1 MFRAKEGFAMCTG
14 GEPRVTVV
22 LAVYNRARDLPMAI
36 ASVFAQTTPAW
47 ELLVVDDGSTDDSLA
62 IARRFLWDPRV
73 RVLSLG
79 ENEGLGNALHAALPH
94 VRTPYFVT
102 LDSDDWFAPTA
113 LAELTAA
120 MDEGPADAVV
130 ASANAQHWREDS
142 GRLMRDH
149 VLRGRSFSDKFD
161 VFRYGPYLV
170 PRFYRT
176 EAVLRVGGFERDPH
190 GQGRYYEDKLILL
203 KLAAIGRFLHV
214 DRVLYHVRLHA
225 ANLTRPEERARLNA
239 IKKAMYER
247 MMREWG
253 DPYEIVWKTHPEG
266 WLDVADL
273 VPRESAGA
281 QDRRTH

>member
-1 MFRAKEGFAMCTG
+1 MQSG

-22 LAVYNRARDLPMAI
+22 LAVYNRARELPLAI

-62 IARRFLWDPRV
+62 IARRYLWDARV
-73 RVLSLG
+73 RVLALG
-79 ENEGLGNALHAALPH
+79 NNVGLGNALQAALPH
-94 VRTPYFVT
+94 VHTPYFVT
-102 LDSDDWFAPTA
+102 LDSDDWLAPTA
-113 LAELTAA
+113 LADLMAA
-120 MDEGPADAVV
+120 MDEGPEDAVL
-130 ASANAQHWREDS
+130 ASANAQHWREDR
-142 GRLMRDH
+142 GRLVRDH
-149 VLRGRSFSDKFD
+149 VLRGRPFSDKFD

-190 GQGRYYEDKLILL
+190 GQGRFYEDKLILL

-247 MMREWG
+247 IMREWG
-253 DPYEIVWKTHPEG
+253 DPYEIVWGMHPEG

-273 VPRESAGA
+273 VPRTSAGA